1 MTRGQLV
8 LLLILA
14 LATGWTGLEVVQ
26 SQHLSRQLF
35 AERERLRVEADELTV
50 TWGQLQVELATFA
63 DYGRVEKLAREKLG
77 MRAPRMDEMQVLGTR

>member
-1 MTRGQLV
+1 MTRGQLS

-14 LATGWTGLEVVQ
+14 VATGWTALEVVQ
-26 SQHLSRQLF
+26 AQHLSRQLF

-77 MRAPRMDEMQVLGTR
+77 MRAPRMDEMQVIR

>member
-1 MTRGQLV
+1 MRRGQLA

-14 LATGWTGLEVVQ
+14 VATGWTALEVVQ

-50 TWGQLQVELATFA
+50 VWGQLQVELATFA

-77 MRAPRMDEMQVLGTR
+77 MRAPRMDEMQVIR

>member
-1 MTRGQLV
+1 MTKGQLA

-14 LATGWTGLEVVQ
+14 VVTGWTALEVVQ
-26 SQHLSRQLF
+26 SLHLSRQLF

-50 TWGQLQVELATFA
+50 VWGQLQVELATFA

-77 MRAPRMDEMQVLGTR
+77 MRAPRMDEMQVIR

>member
-1 MTRGQLV
+1 MTRGQLM
-8 LLLILA
+8 LLLILSV
-14 LATGWTGLEVVQ
+14 ATGWTGLKVVQ

-63 DYGRVEKLAREKLG
+63 DYGRVEKMAREKLG
-77 MRAPRMDEMQVLGTR
+77 MRAPRMDEMQVIR

>member
-1 MTRGQLV
+1 
-8 LLLILA
+8 
-14 LATGWTGLEVVQ
+14 VQ
-26 SQHLSRQLF
+26 SQHISRQLF

-77 MRAPRMDEMQVLGTR
+77 MRAPGMDEMQVIR